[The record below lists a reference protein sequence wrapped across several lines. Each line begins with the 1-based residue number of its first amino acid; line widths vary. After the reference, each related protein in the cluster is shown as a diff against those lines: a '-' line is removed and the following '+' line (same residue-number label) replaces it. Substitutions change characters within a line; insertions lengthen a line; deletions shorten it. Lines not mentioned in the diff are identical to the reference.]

1 VRAATLPLLLVLV
14 LASGAARALP
24 LAEFPELGTFIDEM
38 AARHG
43 YSPQALHELFTQV
56 EIKPEIVAAIERP
69 AEALPWYEYRL
80 RFIDRKRIEGGVR
93 YWKEH
98 AAALERAASEFGVP
112 PQVIVA
118 LIGIETDY
126 GRNAG
131 RYRVA
136 DALTTL
142 MLQYPP
148 RAAFFRRELE
158 EYLLLARDLGLSPL
172 RLKGSYAGAIGIP
185 QFIPSSYRRYAVD
198 FDGDG
203 RRDLIG
209 SAADAIGSIANF
221 LLHHGWQRQGP
232 VSDEVRIEGT
242 RHFWIEQLGVKPALT
257 VPQLVS
263 YGIFPRRHHGAELRA
278 ALIALEGED
287 GPLYRIGYQNFYA
300 LTRYNRSKRYAMAV
314 HELSEL
320 VRAAYENP

>member
-1 VRAATLPLLLVLV
+1 MRATRPMLLALLLATEV
-14 LASGAARALP
+14 AGAVP
-24 LAEFPELGTFIDEM
+24 LAEFPELGAFIDEM

-43 YSPQALHELFTQV
+43 YPAGALSELFAQV

-69 AEALPWYEYRL
+69 AEARPWYEYRL
-80 RFIDRKRIEGGVR
+80 RFVDRKRIDGGLR

-98 AAALERAASEFGVP
+98 AATLERAEAQFGVP

-131 RYRVA
+131 RFRVA

-142 MLQYPP
+142 TLQYPP

-158 EYLLLARDLGLSPL
+158 EYLLLTRDLGISPL
-172 RLKGSYAGAIGIP
+172 NIKGSYAGAIGIP

-209 SAADAIGSIANF
+209 NAADAIGSVANF
-221 LLHHGWQRQGP
+221 LVRHGWQPQAP
-232 VSDEVRIEGT
+232 VTDEVRIEGA
-242 RHFWIEQLGVKPALT
+242 RHFWVEQLGVKPSLT
-257 VPQLVS
+257 LQQLVS
-263 YGIFPRRHHGAELRA
+263 YGIFPRRHHGTELRA

-287 GPLYRIGYQNFYA
+287 GPLYRVGYQNFYTI
-300 LTRYNRSKRYAMAV
+300 TRYNRSKRYAMAV
-314 HELSEL
+314 YELSEL
-320 VRAAYENP
+320 LRAEYENP

>member
-1 VRAATLPLLLVLV
+1 MRATQRLLLVAL
-14 LASGAARALP
+14 LASGAAHAVP
-24 LAEFPELGTFIDEM
+24 LAEFPELGAFIDEM

-43 YSPQALHELFTQV
+43 YSASALGELFTQV

-69 AEALPWYEYRL
+69 AEARPWYEYRL
-80 RFIDRKRIEGGVR
+80 RFIDRKRIDGGVR
-93 YWKEH
+93 YWREH
-98 AAALERAASEFGVP
+98 AATLERAEDQFGVP

-131 RYRVA
+131 RFRVA

-142 MLQYPP
+142 TLRYPP

-158 EYLLLARDLGLSPL
+158 EYLLLTRDLGVSPL
-172 RLKGSYAGAIGIP
+172 HIKGSYAGAIGIP

-209 SAADAIGSIANF
+209 NAADAIGSIANF
-221 LLHHGWQRQGP
+221 LVRHGWQPKAP
-232 VSDEVRIEGT
+232 VTDEVRIEGA
-242 RHFWIEQLGVKPALT
+242 RHFWVEQLGVKPALT
-257 VPQLVS
+257 VQQLVS
-263 YGIFPRRHHGAELRA
+263 YGIFPRRHHGGELRA

-287 GPLYRIGYQNFYA
+287 GPLYRVGYQNFYA
-300 LTRYNRSKRYAMAV
+300 ITRYNRSKRYAMAV
-314 HELSEL
+314 YELAEL
-320 VRAAYENP
+320 LRAEYENP